1 MEKASFG
8 PRIVRPAKNG
18 KTQIIRSTARWS
30 DEAEERFLSVLA
42 KTCNV
47 KAAAKAAGFSTVTLY
62 KRRAR
67 WPGFAAEWDVAVA
80 QGYARLEARLV
91 ELANDSLRKR
101 RDGDDDDDD
110 DDDEAERAEAG
121 PAMTV
126 SETMNLLRLHRA
138 SVRGGAP
145 QDYAWRRGA
154 PDPEAMRASILRKI
168 EAIERAERQATRLP
182 SPKMAGG
189 LVPEADP
196 MPTEAAACPEG
207 ALPGA
212 GGLPA
217 NRSAGDP
224 AASDVPA

>member
-1 MEKASFG
+1 MSTDIPG
-8 PRIVRPAKNG
+8 PTIIRPAKNG
-18 KTQIIRSTARWS
+18 RTQVIRSTARWS

-42 KTCNV
+42 ATCNV

-62 KRRAR
+62 KRRGR
-67 WPGFAAEWDVAVA
+67 WPGFAAEWDAAIA

-91 ELANDSLRKR
+91 ELANDSLRKPR
-101 RDGDDDDDD
+101 DDDDDD
-110 DDDEAERAEAG
+110 EEEDEAERAEAG

-168 EAIERAERQATRLP
+168 EAIERAERQETLLP
-182 SPKMAGG
+182 SPQVGG
-189 LVPEADP
+189 DLG
-196 MPTEAAACPEG
+196 PEG
-207 ALPGA
+207 E
-212 GGLPA
+212 
-217 NRSAGDP
+217 P